1 MYVLYT
7 INTVEYTNDI
17 MVNVSSILT
26 MSTNKI
32 KKLEIMKFI
41 KIINREYNMV
51 ELPCGKVTNSIDI
64 AQLDMNN
71 EIGNL
76 VVRYNN
82 EQEIIKNI

>member
-1 MYVLYT
+1 
-7 INTVEYTNDI
+7 
-17 MVNVSSILT
+17 MVNSGSIPL

-32 KKLEIMKFI
+32 KLEIMKFI

-76 VVRYNN
+76 IVRYNN
-82 EQEIIKNI
+82 EQELIKNI

>member
-1 MYVLYT
+1 
-7 INTVEYTNDI
+7 
-17 MVNVSSILT
+17 MVNSGSIPL

-32 KKLEIMKFI
+32 KLEIMKFI

>member
-1 MYVLYT
+1 
-7 INTVEYTNDI
+7 
-17 MVNVSSILT
+17 MVNSGSIPL
-26 MSTNKI
+26 MSTNNL
-32 KKLEIMKFI
+32 KLEIMKFI

-76 VVRYNN
+76 IVRYNN

>member
-1 MYVLYT
+1 
-7 INTVEYTNDI
+7 
-17 MVNVSSILT
+17 MVNSGSIPL

-32 KKLEIMKFI
+32 KLEIMKFI

-76 VVRYNN
+76 IVRYNN

>member
-1 MYVLYT
+1 
-7 INTVEYTNDI
+7 
-17 MVNVSSILT
+17 MVNSGSIPL
-26 MSTNKI
+26 MSTNNL
-32 KKLEIMKFI
+32 KLEIMKFI

-76 VVRYNN
+76 IVRYNN
-82 EQEIIKNI
+82 EQEIIEKYNALQIKYDNSKII